1 MTAGILTLSKHDSGA
16 NPASY
21 LSLLVN
27 FQPKLAECNH
37 ANDYYSSHTVSY
49 IGCTDENITSQLFCL
64 LAYVVLCAS

>member
-27 FQPKLAECNH
+27 LQPKLAEMVK
-37 ANDYYSSHTVSY
+37 SSDQVQTEIFSCHLTHE
-49 IGCTDENITSQLFCL
+49 TDDFNTLE
-64 LAYVVLCAS
+64 

>member
-27 FQPKLAECNH
+27 NH
-37 ANDYYSSHTVSY
+37 VAHLWVQDPLP
-49 IGCTDENITSQLFCL
+49 NIFFL
-64 LAYVVLCAS
+64 LIDILNRLYNVIASDTCVVFNMHV

>member
-27 FQPKLAECNH
+27 LQPKLAEMVK
-37 ANDYYSSHTVSY
+37 SSDRDIFLPLDT
-49 IGCTDENITSQLFCL
+49 
-64 LAYVVLCAS
+64 